1 MPYIAIAVITLFV
14 LLPILWRFFYFSG
27 SVTIE
32 RLTYRLPLVGPI
44 LRMTLL
50 TRWCDIA
57 RLGVTAGLDLPA
69 AIRLANDAIA
79 SPALSRDG
87 NALVANLESG
97 RPIDSNDRLAIL
109 PKVIPASIEM
119 ASRTNNLRDVLA
131 SLADV
136 YRRQAEAMLDN
147 LPTILSPILL
157 VVLALSIGF
166 VIAGLMLP
174 VLNYIHYVSGVL

>member
-1 MPYIAIAVITLFV
+1 
-14 LLPILWRFFYFSG
+14 
-27 SVTIE
+27 
-32 RLTYRLPLVGPI
+32 
-44 LRMTLL
+44 MTLL